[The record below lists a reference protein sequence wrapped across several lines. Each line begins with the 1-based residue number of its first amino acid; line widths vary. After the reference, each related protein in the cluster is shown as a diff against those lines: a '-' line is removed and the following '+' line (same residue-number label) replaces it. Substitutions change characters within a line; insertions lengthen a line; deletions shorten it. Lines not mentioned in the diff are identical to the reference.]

1 MFGDI
6 GRTLKKEI
14 KKGIKKVKRIGLGI
28 KADSKTDKQDREEIK
43 RIKKR
48 GDDRS
53 DYRER
58 VADLY
63 EHLVDFLEKLCDYD
77 RKNFNVAAINRALK
91 KEGSKKGEIDART
104 KKEASSVS
112 KSLYDEHVRMINVKS
127 IKVVK
132 NKEEK
137 TTTTSTVATVPIK
150 LNFRNYFDM
159 NGKPSK
165 ELSYTYDF
173 LRGMEPDVAVRKT
186 VKLYAVCC
194 IYMERMEQKIRLFFT
209 NHKKFK
215 QLEAYYKRMD
225 EKLLKLTNEERR
237 IIKGFSKNVYNELT
251 GENEVRELSAEK
263 NKKEGRDDRI
273 DFEDGYTSDFLRKI
287 QEIKDFVGENAPII
301 DGRRYS
307 RVCLRGLRRL
317 ENMYKNSTRKLESS
331 FEVMADGGKQKDA
344 ERLKEQVGYPS
355 LIANIDKKFEEL
367 KILYNRVSESE
378 LALRI
383 ELKKLDDKEKLR
395 IYKKRIEKE
404 FVLEKKG
411 PEETNQDYEKRFM
424 LVDRQ
429 RAKECVE
436 LIESLSSMQKV
447 IEDYDLKFGR
457 KKRFLLDLLRELEAL
472 EDKPVFKNTIK
483 ESMSGLVLGRGRT
496 AQFKHNLNK
505 KMKGEK
511 EKWDK
516 EDERLEKEGEDRVTE
531 IDEAGKGA
539 IEGYEKEI
547 QEEKA
552 KEMAERKRK
561 LEEKAAAEKAAAE
574 KAAAEEE
581 KKRKEAAG
589 SPSDESIPVEE
600 SPDPSADLS
609 GGSASAPRKPLPAK

>member
-63 EHLVDFLEKLCDYD
+63 EHLVDFLKKLCDYD

-91 KEGSKKGEIDART
+91 KEDSKKGEIDPRT

-173 LRGMEPDVAVRKT
+173 LRGMEPDIAVRKT

-263 NKKEGRDDRI
+263 NKKEGRDDII

-367 KILYNRVSESE
+367 EILYDQVSSSE

-395 IYKKRIEKE
+395 IYKKRIEKK

-429 RAKECVE
+429 RAKKCVK

-516 EDERLEKEGEDRVTE
+516 EDERLEKKGEDRVKE
-531 IDEAGKGA
+531 IDEAGNDTIK
-539 IEGYEKEI
+539 EYEEKI

-600 SPDPSADLS
+600 
-609 GGSASAPRKPLPAK
+609 